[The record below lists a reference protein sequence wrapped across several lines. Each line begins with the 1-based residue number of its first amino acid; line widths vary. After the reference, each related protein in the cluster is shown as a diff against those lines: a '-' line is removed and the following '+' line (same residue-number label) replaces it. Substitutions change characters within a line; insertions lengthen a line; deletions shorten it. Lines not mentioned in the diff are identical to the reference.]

1 MPGLPSSRQ
10 LRQLAVVAAMAPH
23 GFALA
28 AEPPASGPEASAKV
42 NAIIDQMPQNSL
54 QEAFR
59 HLKKNYIKKESLDYD
74 ELNRAALQGLLARLE
89 FGATLLTQ
97 KSRAARDSPFQF
109 LAQPITREA
118 AYARPGR
125 FTSKEVGE
133 LDLALEKFNRDPKI
147 HTLILDLRSP
157 QAQADLEIAAQIL
170 SRFLPANHLL
180 FKDKRPDQERP
191 RLYFAKEAPQLW
203 GRNLI
208 LLIDRETGNVGEII
222 AAVLKQ
228 RTGCLVIGEKTPG
241 LTVEYRDVALGENR
255 FLRYAVAE
263 IVLDDDTSLFQQGVR
278 PDLTTPFDKKSKHEV
293 FKMSEKMELQPFIF
307 ERQRP
312 RLNEAALVAGTDPE
326 LDYYLDRTA
335 GRATAFD
342 KTPLQDQVLQQAIDY
357 LTTTQFLHSSKPTPD
372 PPQPDEEPR

>member
-1 MPGLPSSRQ
+1 MSRLPLSPQ
-10 LRQLAVVAAMAPH
+10 LRQLTTLAVLAAMAPL
-23 GFALA
+23 GLALA
-28 AEPPASGPEASAKV
+28 ADTPASGADARARV

-59 HLKKNYIKKESLDYD
+59 HLKKDYIKKETLNYD

-109 LAQPITREA
+109 LAQTITREA
-118 AYARPGR
+118 AYVRLGR
-125 FTSKEVGE
+125 YTSKEVDE
-133 LDLALEKFNRDPKI
+133 LDLALAKFNREPRI

-157 QAQADLEIAAQIL
+157 QAQADFEIAAQIV
-170 SRFLPANHLL
+170 SRFIPANHLL
-180 FKDKRPDQERP
+180 FKNKRPGQERP
-191 RLYFAKEAPQLW
+191 HLFFSKEAPQLW
-203 GRNLI
+203 GRNLV

-241 LTVEYRDVALGENR
+241 LTVEYRDVSLGKNR
-255 FLRYAVAE
+255 FLRYAIAE
-263 IVLDDDTSLFQQGVR
+263 IVLDDDTSLFQKGVY
-278 PDLTTPFDKKSKHEV
+278 PDLTTPFNKKNKHAVFKKSEKTELKAFV
-293 FKMSEKMELQPFIF
+293 FEN
-307 ERQRP
+307 QRP

-342 KTPLQDQVLQQAIDY
+342 KKPLQDQVLQQAIDY
-357 LTTTQFLHSSKPTPD
+357 LTTTQFLNPTTSK
-372 PPQPDEEPR
+372 

>member
-1 MPGLPSSRQ
+1 
-10 LRQLAVVAAMAPH
+10 MAPH

-28 AEPPASGPEASAKV
+28 AEPPKNVPDASAKV

-109 LAQPITREA
+109 LAQPITKEA

-133 LDLALEKFNRDPKI
+133 LDLALDKFNRNPKI

-157 QAQADLEIAAQIL
+157 QAQADFEIAAQIL

-293 FKMSEKMELQPFIF
+293 FKKSEKMELQPFIF

-342 KTPLQDQVLQQAIDY
+342 TPPLQDQVLQQAIDY
-357 LTTTQFLHSSKPTPD
+357 LTTTQFLHSSKPIPD
-372 PPQPDEEPR
+372 SPQPDEERR